1 MSKLKVG
8 VVGAGI
14 GRRHLQGYSQ
24 LPDAVEIAAIC
35 DVDEARLKEIGD
47 MFSVPLR
54 YTNVYDFIQSGE
66 IEAVSV
72 CLPNNLHA
80 PISIA
85 ALEAGLHVLCEKPIA
100 DSVAGA
106 QKIVE
111 AAAVASGKFMVCYNR
126 RYRPDVLWM
135 KAALSQ
141 GVLGQVYQ
149 VKTGWVR
156 ETGIP
161 GWGGWF
167 TSKELAGGGVLIDL
181 GVHMLDLALWIL
193 DYPQPL
199 TVSGSVL
206 ANFGPR
212 QAKSWRRR
220 SGQPGPFSVE
230 DLALAF
236 IRLSSGATLSLE
248 TSWASHSRP
257 GMDDFYLT
265 LQGTHGTVEY
275 YVANYATEDTLTLYT
290 EINGAPVVTR
300 PAIQS
305 GTMSD
310 HDYAVAEFVKCI
322 REDSVPDA
330 SAEQGLTIMK
340 VIEAIY
346 QSAQAG
352 QERKIS

>member
-8 VVGAGI
+8 VIGTGI
-14 GRRHLQGYSQ
+14 GRHHLHGYSQ
-24 LPDAVEIAAIC
+24 LADTVEITAIC
-35 DVDEARLKEIGD
+35 DVDETRLKEAGD
-47 MFSVPLR
+47 TYNVPLR
-54 YTNVYDFIQSGE
+54 YTNVYDFIHSGE
-66 IEAVSV
+66 IEAVSI
-72 CLPNNLHA
+72 CLPNNLHT
-80 PISIA
+80 PIAIA
-85 ALEAGLHVLCEKPIA
+85 ALEAGLHVLCEKPLA
-100 DSVAGA
+100 DTVTGA

-111 AAAVASGKFMVCYNR
+111 AAAVSPGKFMICYNR
-126 RYRPDVLWM
+126 RYRPDVRWI
-135 KAALSQ
+135 KSALSE
-141 GVLGQVYQ
+141 GALGDIYQ

-167 TSKELAGGGVLIDL
+167 TNKELAGGGALIDL
-181 GVHMLDLALWIL
+181 GVHMLDLTLWML

-199 TVSGSVL
+199 TVSGSVR

-212 QAKSWRRR
+212 QAKSWGPR
-220 SGQPGPFSVE
+220 SGQPAPFSVE

-236 IRLSSGATLSLE
+236 VRLNGGATLSLE
-248 TSWASHSRP
+248 TSWASHGRP

-265 LQGTHGTVEY
+265 LLGTAGTLEF
-275 YVANYATEDTLTLYT
+275 YVANYSTENTLTLYT

-300 PAIQS
+300 PAIKS
-305 GTMSD
+305 TARSD

-322 REDSVPDA
+322 REDITPAA

-352 QERKIS
+352 QEKNIS